1 MRHRLKGGIK
11 MESGKISV
19 GVSTSCGYPEVP
31 EKTLASLCEKGVRR
45 LEIFVNTHSE
55 TDPGYIRELAGI
67 LRANGSECVSL
78 HPFTCGIDTYMLYT
92 GYERRIRDYLEYHK
106 RYFEAMNIL
115 GAKYFIL
122 HGNKNPCPIET
133 VVDGYARLNEV
144 ASGFG
149 VTVLQ
154 ENVCRCTTGEL
165 SELLEMKR
173 ILGDGVSFVL
183 DTKQAI
189 RKGLDPYDFI
199 PALGKSIKHVHFSD
213 HGAKGDCLLPGMGDI
228 DTHRFVRALGSV
240 GFSGTIMLE
249 LYRSGFN
256 SYDDL
261 VKSMK
266 FIQSV
271 IDSEHA

>member
-1 MRHRLKGGIK
+1 M
-11 MESGKISV
+11 
-19 GVSTSCGYPEVP
+19 
-31 EKTLASLCEKGVRR
+31 
-45 LEIFVNTHSE
+45 
-55 TDPGYIRELAGI
+55 
-67 LRANGSECVSL
+67 
-78 HPFTCGIDTYMLYT
+78 
-92 GYERRIRDYLEYHK
+92 
-106 RYFEAMNIL
+106 
-115 GAKYFIL
+115 
-122 HGNKNPCPIET
+122 
-133 VVDGYARLNEV
+133 
-144 ASGFG
+144 
-149 VTVLQ
+149 TVLQ

-213 HGAKGDCLLPGMGDI
+213 HGAKGDCLLPGTGDI
-228 DTHRFVRALGSV
+228 DTRRFVRALGSV

-261 VKSMK
+261 VKSMN

-271 IDSEHA
+271 IDSEQA